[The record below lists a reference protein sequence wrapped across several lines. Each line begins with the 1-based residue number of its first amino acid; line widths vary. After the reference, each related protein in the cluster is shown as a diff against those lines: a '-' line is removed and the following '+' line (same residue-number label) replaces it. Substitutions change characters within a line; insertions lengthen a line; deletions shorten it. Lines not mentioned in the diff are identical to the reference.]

1 MKKSTLRTGTVAAL
15 LTGSVLLL
23 SAAPA
28 SADPGSLGSG
38 GSSGSSGSLGS
49 TGSISSG
56 SAALPIPSPAG
67 LIAAGS
73 GEHSDRKALPVGAAS
88 GRTRGT
94 APGWCNGRF
103 GRPAVNLPRTSQQQ
117 ANVGQPVPRWA
128 LAPGDVITFYPGAT
142 HVGIYAGFGMVF
154 NAYGV
159 GVPTGLTPL
168 ADLPINNI
176 RRF

>member
-23 SAAPA
+23 SAAPPA

-67 LIAAGS
+67 
-73 GEHSDRKALPVGAAS
+73 
-88 GRTRGT
+88 
-94 APGWCNGRF
+94 
-103 GRPAVNLPRTSQQQ
+103 
-117 ANVGQPVPRWA
+117 
-128 LAPGDVITFYPGAT
+128 
-142 HVGIYAGFGMVF
+142 
-154 NAYGV
+154 
-159 GVPTGLTPL
+159 
-168 ADLPINNI
+168 
-176 RRF
+176 

>member
-56 SAALPIPSPAG
+56 SAALPIPSPA
-67 LIAAGS
+67 ADRAGS
-73 GEHSDRKALPVGAAS
+73 GEHSDRKALPVGRRRAELVGLLRLVQWAFRQA
-88 GRTRGT
+88 G
-94 APGWCNGRF
+94 
-103 GRPAVNLPRTSQQQ
+103 VNLPRTSQQQ